1 MNNMSTRMDNQQLHL
16 NNRQIQ
22 VIVSGRFGDGY
33 LYPEGDRSY
42 YMTNCKYKEYLQ
54 YKKDLLGE
62 LFIPFF
68 NRFNIYPK
76 LTVERKRDGR
86 EFWYLRISKYE
97 GAYEISK
104 ILEKYPIECYAYKR
118 WSSETIQKWS
128 KLQEELKSTDID
140 RRTLAAM
147 LRKVSI

>member
-42 YMTNCKYKEYLQ
+42 YMTDCKYKEYLQ
-54 YKKDLLGE
+54 YKQVQYL
-62 LFIPFF
+62 
-68 NRFNIYPK
+68 PK
-76 LTVERKRDGR
+76 TYSR
-86 EFWYLRISKYE
+86 EK
-97 GAYEISK
+97 
-104 ILEKYPIECYAYKR
+104 KR

>member
-1 MNNMSTRMDNQQLHL
+1 MNDLGLALWIYDDGSLHKNKL
-16 NNRQIQ
+16 FYNINTQGFPKEIQ
-22 VIVSGRFGDGY
+22 
-33 LYPEGDRSY
+33 E
-42 YMTNCKYKEYLQ
+42 
-54 YKKDLLGE
+54 E

-97 GAYEISK
+97 GAY
-104 ILEKYPIECYAYKR
+104 KR

>member
-54 YKKDLLGE
+54 YKK
-62 LFIPFF
+62 
-68 NRFNIYPK
+68 Y
-76 LTVERKRDGR
+76 
-86 EFWYLRISKYE
+86 
-97 GAYEISK
+97 
-104 ILEKYPIECYAYKR
+104 
-118 WSSETIQKWS
+118 
-128 KLQEELKSTDID
+128 
-140 RRTLAAM
+140 
-147 LRKVSI
+147 